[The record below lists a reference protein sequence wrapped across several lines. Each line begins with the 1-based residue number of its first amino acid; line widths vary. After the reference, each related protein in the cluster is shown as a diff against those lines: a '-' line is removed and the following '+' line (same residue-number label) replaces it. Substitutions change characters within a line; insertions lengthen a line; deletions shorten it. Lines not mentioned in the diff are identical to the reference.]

1 MLHSGVICKYF
12 KIIISPIC
20 LQQKEDKDISA
31 DEMENTSTF
40 LYRNNQDTTLDK
52 YSFIDTEPQHTSTLV
67 QKEANVFDF
76 LHSDIQ
82 EDQIDEPTLIPEQM
96 SKGTRLE
103 QERFVVHIHGN
114 HKQARTHSVQ
124 KQSTAD
130 NSARFIS
137 TNKMDKPNEKG
148 IKKVVYMKSQSE
160 SKMGNLAG
168 VKSKNRWTTRSL
180 DNQVGSDTVFEEDE
194 EEEEEEEEETS
205 NKRTTDGFSLLQHV
219 KTALAITDEPRDAE
233 DTEAL
238 PELSQEM
245 GEIMGDETGTSLSK
259 SEMDNRRQKFVPR
272 VPSPLTYENTSEI
285 WDGEN
290 VSEMNSPN
298 LEKKIHAEEQKIPA
312 VKRKLQNVE
321 INERRGEFFNTIRR
335 GSLGSH
341 LPGSSEYE
349 LSNRTIQN
357 TGRQHSKSVMI
368 PGYEEGQFA
377 ELYQI
382 FSSPDSN
389 ERRVEDF
396 STARKGSLGSQVS
409 ETSDGAK
416 NSLKQEQHPDH
427 HTLNTMNKKLGD
439 QNVEIRER
447 RGEFPNTV
455 RRGSLGS
462 HLPGSSEYGLSNSTI
477 QNTGRQRSKSVAL
490 PGYDE
495 GQFAGLHQLF
505 SSPDAIERRVEDF
518 STIRK
523 GSLSGQVSGKSENN
537 TSDGAKNSLKQEQH
551 PDHHT
556 LNTMNKKL
564 GDQNVEIRERRGE
577 FPNTVRR
584 GSLGSHLPGS
594 SEYGLS
600 NSTIQ
605 NTGRQRSKSVALP
618 GYFFSSPDTDE
629 RRGEDFSTAR
639 QGSLGSQVSE
649 TSEYESLNNTTQS
662 RFLEKYTFDDSGKK
676 LYQEL
681 HPNTLKT
688 TNKKLGERQIQ
699 KSIVMPMECDCT
711 WEYSPFNDKN
721 SYNQSIKEDSDEYEQ
736 SVVSY
741 ESPSILG
748 AFERQQTSVKWN
760 PNFQAYSSQ
769 EILESIDEEPSNES
783 ISVESLHMEKII
795 NEKTSINQFFWTLY
809 FSNPNIM
816 QGYLDVDTW
825 APSQTAVN
833 LLSEVYLNALDCL
846 ANYNEDTEEVG
857 TVYF

>member
-1 MLHSGVICKYF
+1 MIHCHHEYSINNSHLALNNNQSAMLHSGVICKCF

-409 ETSDGAK
+409 ETS
-416 NSLKQEQHPDH
+416 
-427 HTLNTMNKKLGD
+427 
-439 QNVEIRER
+439 
-447 RGEFPNTV
+447 
-455 RRGSLGS
+455 
-462 HLPGSSEYGLSNSTI
+462 
-477 QNTGRQRSKSVAL
+477 
-490 PGYDE
+490 
-495 GQFAGLHQLF
+495 
-505 SSPDAIERRVEDF
+505 
-518 STIRK
+518 
-523 GSLSGQVSGKSENN
+523 ENN
-537 TSDGAKNSLKQEQH
+537 TFGGAKNSLKQEQH

-748 AFERQQTSVKWN
+748 AFESQQTSVKWN

-833 LLSEVYLNALDCL
+833 LLSEVYLSALNCL

>member
-1 MLHSGVICKYF
+1 
-12 KIIISPIC
+12 
-20 LQQKEDKDISA
+20 
-31 DEMENTSTF
+31 
-40 LYRNNQDTTLDK
+40 
-52 YSFIDTEPQHTSTLV
+52 
-67 QKEANVFDF
+67 
-76 LHSDIQ
+76 
-82 EDQIDEPTLIPEQM
+82 
-96 SKGTRLE
+96 
-103 QERFVVHIHGN
+103 
-114 HKQARTHSVQ
+114 
-124 KQSTAD
+124 
-130 NSARFIS
+130 
-137 TNKMDKPNEKG
+137 
-148 IKKVVYMKSQSE
+148 
-160 SKMGNLAG
+160 
-168 VKSKNRWTTRSL
+168 
-180 DNQVGSDTVFEEDE
+180 
-194 EEEEEEEEETS
+194 
-205 NKRTTDGFSLLQHV
+205 
-219 KTALAITDEPRDAE
+219 
-233 DTEAL
+233 
-238 PELSQEM
+238 
-245 GEIMGDETGTSLSK
+245 
-259 SEMDNRRQKFVPR
+259 
-272 VPSPLTYENTSEI
+272 
-285 WDGEN
+285 
-290 VSEMNSPN
+290 
-298 LEKKIHAEEQKIPA
+298 
-312 VKRKLQNVE
+312 
-321 INERRGEFFNTIRR
+321 
-335 GSLGSH
+335 
-341 LPGSSEYE
+341 
-349 LSNRTIQN
+349 
-357 TGRQHSKSVMI
+357 
-368 PGYEEGQFA
+368 
-377 ELYQI
+377 
-382 FSSPDSN
+382 
-389 ERRVEDF
+389 
-396 STARKGSLGSQVS
+396 
-409 ETSDGAK
+409 
-416 NSLKQEQHPDH
+416 
-427 HTLNTMNKKLGD
+427 
-439 QNVEIRER
+439 
-447 RGEFPNTV
+447 
-455 RRGSLGS
+455 LGS

-605 NTGRQRSKSVALP
+605 NTGRQCSKSVALP

-662 RFLEKYTFDDSGKK
+662 RFLEKYTFDDSRKK